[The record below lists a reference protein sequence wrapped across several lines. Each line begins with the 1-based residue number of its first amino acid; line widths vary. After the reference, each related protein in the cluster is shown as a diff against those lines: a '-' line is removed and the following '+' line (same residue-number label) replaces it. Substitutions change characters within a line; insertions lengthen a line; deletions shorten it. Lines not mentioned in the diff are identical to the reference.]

1 MRRTT
6 ICRSSRAAVLALA
19 ALPLL
24 WRVLPAQDTTKT
36 RDTTQAVQ
44 PQDTTQ
50 AAAAFQGQ
58 VPSSHTVSRGE
69 TLWSISQM
77 YFNDPLLWPEI
88 YRLNTAVIEDPHWIY
103 PGEVLNL
110 SEMATLAQGPDTLGV
125 PQDTTSAAAD
135 TVRAAPGDTIAAAVP
150 LDTVAAAPV
159 DTIPA
164 DTTQLVVEAPPPNI
178 TESNETIFDRRRT
191 NQQVVQDVLRSYVH
205 QPYRAVRAGEFYAAG
220 FLSEAERLP
229 WGQVLGATERPAIHT
244 LSESSSAHQFAEIAI
259 KPPHNASYHVG
270 DSLLLARLDP
280 GLETGNWGDVVVPI
294 GIARVTEIEH
304 EQVLSEVVSQFGR
317 IHEGHVAMPLEPFR
331 NPGQVRPT
339 PVSDGLR
346 GKLLRARDPHP
357 IAGAQ
362 QYYFIDKGRRDGVS
376 VGDIFEVYKPAEEYA
391 GAHSE
396 EVRATLMIVH
406 TRDRS
411 ATGLLLQI
419 NNPALDNGLP
429 VRLIKKMP
437 S

>member
-19 ALPLL
+19 AVPLL

-69 TLWSISQM
+69 TLWSIAQM

-110 SEMATLAQGPDTLGV
+110 SEMATLAQGGDTVTAV

-135 TVRAAPGDTIAAAVP
+135 TVRA
-150 LDTVAAAPV
+150 
-159 DTIPA
+159 
-164 DTTQLVVEAPPPNI
+164 DTTQLVVEAPPPNL

-191 NQQVVQDVLRSYVH
+191 NQQVVQDVLRSYIH
-205 QPYRAVRAGEFYAAG
+205 QPYRPVRAGEFYAAG
-220 FLSEAERLP
+220 FLSETERLP
-229 WGQVLGATERPAIHT
+229 WGQVLGATEKPAIHR
-244 LSESSSAHQFAEIAI
+244 LSESSSAHQFAELAI

-294 GIARVTEIEH
+294 GIARVTSIQQQE
-304 EQVLSEVVSQFGR
+304 VLTEVVAQYGR

-331 NPGQVRPT
+331 DPGQVRPT
-339 PVSDGLR
+339 PVAGGLK

-362 QYYFIDKGRRDGVS
+362 QFFFIDKGRRDGVT
-376 VGDIFEVYKPAEEYA
+376 VGDIFEIYKPAEDYA
-391 GAHSE
+391 GGASE
-396 EVRATLMIVH
+396 EVRAVLMIVH

-411 ATGLLLQI
+411 ATGLVLQI
-419 NNPALDNGLP
+419 SNPALDNGLP